1 LYTPTAYCNKL
12 PFTAFLMKL
21 RPVFSRLVQDS
32 TTYVTVRGGI
42 LMAYKSDEYARQLYN
57 AVVEYM
63 DSLANPHNFQR
74 LNEAIV
80 HLNEQTAE
88 TGFPEVGRE
97 LKILAFQI
105 SEARAQIVML
115 LTEYM
120 DEEDSTPG
128 LPSVDTLPTASRKL
142 LRDIVDIANC
152 IAAMLLELA
161 EMCEENES
169 SREICSY
176 VILVNEVIVEA
187 ITHLRNEREAIAS
200 LLQTLL
206 QTAEGAYV
214 PNDVDHSRYSV
225 DKSGRII
232 RHSEG

>member
-1 LYTPTAYCNKL
+1 MT
-12 PFTAFLMKL
+12 
-21 RPVFSRLVQDS
+21 
-32 TTYVTVRGGI
+32 
-42 LMAYKSDEYARQLYN
+42 YKSDEYARQLYN

-74 LNEAIV
+74 LNEAII
-80 HLNEQTAE
+80 HLNEQSAE

-115 LTEYM
+115 IAEYTD
-120 DEEDSTPG
+120 DEESTTPG
-128 LPSVDTLPTASRKL
+128 GASVETLPAASRKL

-152 IAAMLLELA
+152 IAAMLLELS

-187 ITHLRNEREAIAS
+187 ITHLRNERTAIAS
-200 LLQTLL
+200 LLETLL
-206 QTAEGAYV
+206 HSAEGSHP
-214 PNDVDHSRYSV
+214 PNEPDHSRYCV
-225 DKSGRII
+225 DKAGRIT

>member
-1 LYTPTAYCNKL
+1 MT
-12 PFTAFLMKL
+12 
-21 RPVFSRLVQDS
+21 
-32 TTYVTVRGGI
+32 
-42 LMAYKSDEYARQLYN
+42 YKSDEYARQLYN

-74 LNEAIV
+74 LNEAIL
-80 HLNEQTAE
+80 HLNEQAAE

-97 LKILAFQI
+97 LKVLAFQI

-115 LTEYM
+115 IAEY
-120 DEEDSTPG
+120 EEHEFDPTMSMGALPG
-128 LPSVDTLPTASRKL
+128 ASRKL

-152 IAAMLLELA
+152 IASMLLELS

-187 ITHLRNEREAIAS
+187 ITHLRNERSAIAS
-200 LLQTLL
+200 LLDTLL
-206 QTAEGAYV
+206 HAAEGDHV
-214 PNDVDHSRYSV
+214 PDDTDHSRYCV
-225 DKSGRII
+225 DKSGRIV
-232 RHSEG
+232 RQQEG

>member
-1 LYTPTAYCNKL
+1 MT
-12 PFTAFLMKL
+12 
-21 RPVFSRLVQDS
+21 
-32 TTYVTVRGGI
+32 
-42 LMAYKSDEYARQLYN
+42 YKSDEYARQLYN

-74 LNEAIV
+74 LNEAIL
-80 HLNEQTAE
+80 HLNEQSAE

-105 SEARAQIVML
+105 SEARTQIATLIAQHDDNETAAGIAEGGPL
-115 LTEYM
+115 
-120 DEEDSTPG
+120 PG
-128 LPSVDTLPTASRKL
+128 ASKKL

-152 IAAMLLELA
+152 IAAMLLELS

-187 ITHLRNEREAIAS
+187 ITHLRNERAQIAA
-200 LLQTLL
+200 LLETLL
-206 QTAEGAYV
+206 QKAEGAV
-214 PNDVDHSRYSV
+214 PAASNEDAPPAPGDHSRYCV
-225 DKSGRII
+225 DKTGRIV
-232 RHSEG
+232 RQPGA